1 MNLGIVTRIAGRAS
15 LVLTKHAPTILTA
28 AGTVGFIGTTVL
40 ASKAT
45 LKVEETVAEEAS
57 LLVKVHE
64 AHEEG
69 KLSDKDATH
78 DKVVLYTRML
88 TKLGKLYA
96 PALILGAA
104 SIASLATG
112 HGIMLKRNASLA
124 AAYAAVDQAFKTYK
138 KKVEA
143 KFGKEAVLEAVSAKA
158 QEELTGDSL
167 DIEAVSN
174 TPGGVSPY
182 GVVFGPDNVNWSAD
196 EDLAILHLKCQQQY
210 ANDIL
215 QTRGHIFLNEV
226 YKMLGFPHTPA
237 GAVTG
242 WVKGNGDDFIDF
254 NISDGIFEGEDE
266 HGRIV
271 TKWALDFNVDG
282 VMWDKI

>member
-1 MNLGIVTRIAGRAS
+1 MNLGIVTRLAGRAG
-15 LVLTKHAPTILTA
+15 LVLSKHAPTILTA
-28 AGTVGFIGTTVL
+28 AGTAGFIGTTIL

-45 LKVEETVAEEAS
+45 LKVEETVSEETA

-64 AHEEG
+64 AHEAG
-69 KLSDKDATH
+69 KLEDKDALH
-78 DKVVLYTRML
+78 DKVILYTRMT
-88 TKLGKLYA
+88 TKLAKLYA

-104 SIASLATG
+104 SIVSLATG

-138 KKVEA
+138 KKVES
-143 KFGKEAVLEAVSAKA
+143 KFGKDAVIDALVSTAEEDLTKN
-158 QEELTGDSL
+158 ELTM
-167 DIEAVSN
+167 EAIAAVDE
-174 TPGGVSPY
+174 VSPY
-182 GVVFGPDNVNWSAD
+182 GVIFDETNNNWSAD
-196 EDLAILHLKCQQQY
+196 EDLSMLHLKCQQQY

-242 WVKGNGDDFIDF
+242 WVKGNGDDFVDF
-254 NISDGIFEGEDE
+254 NIFEGTFEGEDE
-266 HGRIV
+266 KGRTV

-282 VMWDKI
+282 VMYDKI

>member
-1 MNLGIVTRIAGRAS
+1 MNLGIVTRLTGRAG
-15 LVLTKHAPTILTA
+15 LVLSKHAPTILTA
-28 AGTVGFIGTTVL
+28 AGTAGFIGTTIL

-45 LKVEETVAEEAS
+45 LKVEETVAEETA

-64 AHEEG
+64 AQEAG

-78 DKVVLYTRML
+78 DKVVLYSRMT
-88 TKLGKLYA
+88 TKLAKLYA
-96 PALILGAA
+96 PAIILGVA

-138 KKVEA
+138 KKVES
-143 KFGKEAVLEAVSAKA
+143 KFGKDAVLEALSSVAT
-158 QEELTGDSL
+158 EDLTKDEMTVESVA
-167 DIEAVSN
+167 AVN
-174 TPGGVSPY
+174 DVSPY
-182 GVVFGPDNVNWSAD
+182 GVIFDDTNVNWSAD
-196 EDLAILHLKCQQQY
+196 EDLAMLHLKCQQQY

-242 WVKGNGDDFIDF
+242 WVKGNGDDFVDF
-254 NISDGIFEGEDE
+254 NIFDGMFEGEDQN
-266 HGRIV
+266 GRTV

-282 VMWDKI
+282 VMYDKI

>member
-1 MNLGIVTRIAGRAS
+1 MNLGIVTRLAGRAG
-15 LVLTKHAPTILTA
+15 LVLSKHAPTILTA
-28 AGTVGFIGTTVL
+28 AGTAGFIGTTIL

-45 LKVEETVAEEAS
+45 LKVEETISEEAA

-64 AHEEG
+64 AHESG
-69 KLSDKDATH
+69 KLEDKDALH
-78 DKVVLYTRML
+78 DKVILYTRMT
-88 TKLGKLYA
+88 TKLAKLYA

-104 SIASLATG
+104 SIVSLATG

-138 KKVEA
+138 KKVES
-143 KFGKEAVLEAVSAKA
+143 KFGKDAVIDALVSTAEEDLTKN
-158 QEELTGDSL
+158 ELTM
-167 DIEAVSN
+167 EAIAAVD
-174 TPGGVSPY
+174 GVSPY
-182 GVVFGPDNVNWSAD
+182 GVIFDETNNNWSAD
-196 EDLAILHLKCQQQY
+196 EDLSMLHLKCQQQY

-242 WVKGNGDDFIDF
+242 WVKGNGDDFVDF
-254 NISDGIFEGEDE
+254 NIFEGTFEGEDE
-266 HGRIV
+266 KGRTV

-282 VMWDKI
+282 VMYDKI

>member
-1 MNLGIVTRIAGRAS
+1 MNLGIVTRLAGRAG
-15 LVLTKHAPTILTA
+15 LVLSKHAPTILTA
-28 AGTVGFIGTTVL
+28 AGTAGFIGTTIL

-45 LKVEETVAEEAS
+45 LKVEETVADETA

-64 AHEEG
+64 AHEAG
-69 KLSDKDATH
+69 KLEDKDALH
-78 DKVVLYTRML
+78 DKVILYTRMT
-88 TKLGKLYA
+88 TKLAKLYA

-104 SIASLATG
+104 SIVSLATG

-138 KKVEA
+138 KKVES
-143 KFGKEAVLEAVSAKA
+143 KFGKDAVIDALVSTAEEDLTKN
-158 QEELTGDSL
+158 ELTM
-167 DIEAVSN
+167 EAIAAVD
-174 TPGGVSPY
+174 GVSPY
-182 GVVFGPDNVNWSAD
+182 GVIFDETNNNWSAD
-196 EDLAILHLKCQQQY
+196 EDLSMLHLKCQQQY

-242 WVKGNGDDFIDF
+242 WVKGNGDDFVDF
-254 NISDGIFEGEDE
+254 NIFEGTFEGEDE
-266 HGRIV
+266 KGRTV

-282 VMWDKI
+282 VMYDKI

>member
-1 MNLGIVTRIAGRAS
+1 MNLGIVTRLAGRAG
-15 LVLTKHAPTILTA
+15 LVLSKHAPTILTA
-28 AGTVGFIGTTVL
+28 AGTAGFIGTTIL

-45 LKVEETVAEEAS
+45 LKVEETIAEEAA

-64 AHEEG
+64 AHDAG
-69 KLSDKDATH
+69 KLEDKDALH
-78 DKVVLYTRML
+78 DKAILYTRMT
-88 TKLGKLYA
+88 TKLAKLYA

-104 SIASLATG
+104 SIVSLATG

-138 KKVEA
+138 KKVES
-143 KFGKEAVLEAVSAKA
+143 KFGKEAVLDALVSTAEEDLTKNEPTLEAIA
-158 QEELTGDSL
+158 
-167 DIEAVSN
+167 AVDD
-174 TPGGVSPY
+174 VSPY
-182 GVVFGPDNVNWSAD
+182 GVIFDSSNHNWSAD
-196 EDLAILHLKCQQQY
+196 EDLSMLHLKCQQQY

-254 NISDGIFEGEDE
+254 NIYDGMFEGEDSN
-266 HGRIV
+266 GRTV

>member
-1 MNLGIVTRIAGRAS
+1 MNLGIVTRLVGRAG
-15 LVLTKHAPTILTA
+15 LVLSKHAPTILTA
-28 AGTVGFIGTTVL
+28 VGTAGFIGTTVL

-45 LKVEETVAEEAS
+45 LKVEETVAEETA

-64 AHEEG
+64 AQEAG

-78 DKVVLYTRML
+78 DKVVLYSRMT
-88 TKLGKLYA
+88 TKLAKLYA
-96 PALILGAA
+96 PAIILGAA

-124 AAYAAVDQAFKTYK
+124 AAYAAVDQAFKSYK
-138 KKVEA
+138 KKVES
-143 KFGKEAVLEAVSAKA
+143 KFGKDAVLEALSSVAA
-158 QEELTGDSL
+158 EDLTKDEMTVESVA
-167 DIEAVSN
+167 AVN
-174 TPGGVSPY
+174 DVSPY
-182 GVVFGPDNVNWSAD
+182 GVIFDDTNVNWSAD
-196 EDLAILHLKCQQQY
+196 EDLAMLHLKCQQQY

-242 WVKGNGDDFIDF
+242 WVKGNGDDFVDF
-254 NISDGIFEGEDE
+254 NIFDGMFEGEDQN
-266 HGRIV
+266 GRTV

-282 VMWDKI
+282 VMYDKI

>member
-1 MNLGIVTRIAGRAS
+1 MNLGIVTRLVGRAG
-15 LVLTKHAPTILTA
+15 LVLSKHAPTILTA
-28 AGTVGFIGTTVL
+28 AGTAGFIGTTVL

-45 LKVEETVAEEAS
+45 LKVEETVAEETA

-64 AHEEG
+64 AQEAG

-78 DKVVLYTRML
+78 DKVVLYSRMT
-88 TKLGKLYA
+88 TKLAKLYA
-96 PALILGAA
+96 PAIILGAA

-138 KKVEA
+138 KKVES
-143 KFGKEAVLEAVSAKA
+143 KFGKDAVLEALSSVAT
-158 QEELTGDSL
+158 EDLTKDEMTVESVA
-167 DIEAVSN
+167 AVN
-174 TPGGVSPY
+174 DVSPY
-182 GVVFGPDNVNWSAD
+182 GVIFDDTNVNWSAD
-196 EDLAILHLKCQQQY
+196 EDLAMLHLKCQQQY

-215 QTRGHIFLNEV
+215 NTRGHIFLNEV

-242 WVKGNGDDFIDF
+242 WVKGNGDDFVDF
-254 NISDGIFEGEDE
+254 NIFDGMFEGEDQN
-266 HGRIV
+266 GRTV

-282 VMWDKI
+282 VMYDKI

>member
-1 MNLGIVTRIAGRAS
+1 MNLGIVTRFAGRAG
-15 LVLTKHAPTILTA
+15 LVLSKHAPTILTA
-28 AGTVGFIGTTVL
+28 AGTVGFICTTVL

-45 LKVEETVAEEAS
+45 LKVEETLADEAA

-64 AHEEG
+64 AQEDG
-69 KLSDKDATH
+69 KLSDKDAMH
-78 DKVVLYTRML
+78 DKVVLYTRMT
-88 TKLGKLYA
+88 TKLAKLYA

-104 SIASLATG
+104 SIASLVTG
-112 HGIMLKRNASLA
+112 HSIMLKRNASLA
-124 AAYAAVDQAFKTYK
+124 AAYAAVDQAFKTYR

-143 KFGKEAVLEAVSAKA
+143 KFGKDAVLDALISTPAEDLTNDEMTLEAV
-158 QEELTGDSL
+158 T
-167 DIEAVSN
+167 AVD
-174 TPGGVSPY
+174 GVSPY
-182 GVVFGPDNVNWSAD
+182 GVIFDENNVHWSAD
-196 EDLAILHLKCQQQY
+196 EDLAMLHLKCQQQY

-215 QTRGHIFLNEV
+215 NTRGHIFLNEV

-242 WVKGNGDDFIDF
+242 WVKGNGDDFVDF
-254 NISDGIFEGEDE
+254 NIYDGIFEGENKN
-266 HGRIV
+266 GRTV

>member
-1 MNLGIVTRIAGRAS
+1 MNLGIVTRFVGRAG
-15 LVLTKHAPTILTA
+15 LVLSKHAPTILTA

-45 LKVEETVAEEAS
+45 LKVEETLAEEAA

-69 KLSDKDATH
+69 KLSDKDAMH
-78 DKVVLYTRML
+78 DKVILYTRMT
-88 TKLGKLYA
+88 TKLAKLYA
-96 PALILGAA
+96 PALILGSA
-104 SIASLATG
+104 SIASLVTG

-138 KKVEA
+138 KKVED
-143 KFGKEAVLEAVSAKA
+143 KFGKDAVIDALISTPAEDLTKDKMTLEAI
-158 QEELTGDSL
+158 T
-167 DIEAVSN
+167 AVDD
-174 TPGGVSPY
+174 VSPY
-182 GVVFGPDNVNWSAD
+182 GVIFDEDNVHWSAD
-196 EDLAILHLKCQQQY
+196 EDLAMLHLKCQEKY

-215 QTRGHIFLNEV
+215 QARGHIFLNEV

-254 NISDGIFEGEDE
+254 NIHDGIFEGEDKN
-266 HGRIV
+266 GRTV

-282 VMWDKI
+282 VMYDKI

>member
-1 MNLGIVTRIAGRAS
+1 MNLGIVTRLAGRAG
-15 LVLTKHAPTILTA
+15 LVLSKHAPTILTA
-28 AGTVGFIGTTVL
+28 AGTAGFIGTTIL

-45 LKVEETVAEEAS
+45 LKVEETIAEETA

-64 AHEEG
+64 AHDAG
-69 KLSDKDATH
+69 KLEDKDATH
-78 DKVVLYTRML
+78 DKVILYTRIT
-88 TKLGKLYA
+88 TKLAKLYA

-104 SIASLATG
+104 SIVSLATG

-138 KKVEA
+138 KKVES
-143 KFGKEAVLEAVSAKA
+143 KFGKDAVIDALVSTAEEDLTKN
-158 QEELTGDSL
+158 ELTM
-167 DIEAVSN
+167 EAIAAVD
-174 TPGGVSPY
+174 GVSPY
-182 GVVFGPDNVNWSAD
+182 GVIFDETNNNWSAD
-196 EDLAILHLKCQQQY
+196 EDLSMLHLKCQQQY

-242 WVKGNGDDFIDF
+242 WVKGNGDDFVDF
-254 NISDGIFEGEDE
+254 NIFEGTFEGEDE
-266 HGRIV
+266 KGRTV

-282 VMWDKI
+282 VMYDKI

>member
-1 MNLGIVTRIAGRAS
+1 MNLGVVTRLAGRAG
-15 LVLTKHAPTILTA
+15 LVLSKHAPTILTA
-28 AGTVGFIGTTVL
+28 AGTAGFIGTTIL

-45 LKVEETVAEEAS
+45 LKVEETIAEETA

-64 AHEEG
+64 AHEAG
-69 KLSDKDATH
+69 KLEDKDALH
-78 DKVVLYTRML
+78 DKVVLYTRMT
-88 TKLGKLYA
+88 TKLAKLYA

-104 SIASLATG
+104 SIVSLATG

-138 KKVEA
+138 KKVES
-143 KFGKEAVLEAVSAKA
+143 KFGKDAVIDALISTTEEDLTKD
-158 QEELTGDSL
+158 ELTM
-167 DIEAVSN
+167 EAIAAVD
-174 TPGGVSPY
+174 GVSPY
-182 GVVFGPDNVNWSAD
+182 GVIFDETNNNWSAD
-196 EDLAILHLKCQQQY
+196 EDLSMLHLKCQQQY

-242 WVKGNGDDFIDF
+242 WVKGNGDDFVDF
-254 NISDGIFEGEDE
+254 NIFDGTFEGEDE
-266 HGRIV
+266 KGRTV

-282 VMWDKI
+282 VMYDKI

>member
-1 MNLGIVTRIAGRAS
+1 MNLGIVTRFVGRAG
-15 LVLTKHAPTILTA
+15 LVLSKHAPTILTA
-28 AGTVGFIGTTVL
+28 AGTAGFIGTTVL

-45 LKVEETVAEEAS
+45 LKVEETVAEEAA

-64 AHEEG
+64 AHEAG

-78 DKVVLYTRML
+78 DKIVLYSRMT
-88 TKLGKLYA
+88 TKLAKLYA

-104 SIASLATG
+104 SIVSLATG

-138 KKVEA
+138 KKVES
-143 KFGKEAVLEAVSAKA
+143 KFGKEAVLDALVSTAEEDLTKNEPTLEAIA
-158 QEELTGDSL
+158 
-167 DIEAVSN
+167 AVDD
-174 TPGGVSPY
+174 VSPY
-182 GVVFGPDNVNWSAD
+182 GVIFDSSNHNWSAD
-196 EDLAILHLKCQQQY
+196 EDLAMLHLKCQQQY

-242 WVKGNGDDFIDF
+242 WVKGQGDDFVDF
-254 NISDGIFEGEDE
+254 NIFDGMFEGEDE
-266 HGRIV
+266 NGRTV

>member
-1 MNLGIVTRIAGRAS
+1 MNLGIVTRLVGRAG
-15 LVLTKHAPTILTA
+15 LVLSKHAPTILTA
-28 AGTVGFIGTTVL
+28 AGTAGFIGTTVL

-45 LKVEETVAEEAS
+45 LKVEETVSEEAA

-64 AHEEG
+64 AQEAG

-78 DKVVLYTRML
+78 DKVVLYSRMT
-88 TKLGKLYA
+88 TKLAKLYA
-96 PALILGAA
+96 PAIILGAA
-104 SIASLATG
+104 SIASLVTG

-138 KKVEA
+138 KKVES
-143 KFGKEAVLEAVSAKA
+143 KFGKDAVLEALSSVAT
-158 QEELTGDSL
+158 EDLTKDEMTVESVA
-167 DIEAVSN
+167 AVN
-174 TPGGVSPY
+174 DVSPY
-182 GVVFGPDNVNWSAD
+182 GVIFDDTNVNWSAD
-196 EDLAILHLKCQQQY
+196 EDLAMLHLKCQQQY

-254 NISDGIFEGEDE
+254 NIFDGMFEGEDQN
-266 HGRIV
+266 GRTV

-282 VMWDKI
+282 VMYDKI

>member
-1 MNLGIVTRIAGRAS
+1 MNLGIVTRLAGRAG
-15 LVLTKHAPTILTA
+15 LVLSKHAPTILTA
-28 AGTVGFIGTTVL
+28 AGTAGFIGTTIL

-45 LKVEETVAEEAS
+45 LKVEETVAEETA

-64 AHEEG
+64 AHEAG
-69 KLSDKDATH
+69 KLEDKDALH
-78 DKVVLYTRML
+78 DKVVLYTRMT
-88 TKLGKLYA
+88 TKLAKLYA

-104 SIASLATG
+104 SIISLATG

-138 KKVEA
+138 KKVES
-143 KFGKEAVLEAVSAKA
+143 KFGKDAVIDALVSTAEEDLTKN
-158 QEELTGDSL
+158 ELTM
-167 DIEAVSN
+167 EAIAAVD
-174 TPGGVSPY
+174 GVSPY
-182 GVVFGPDNVNWSAD
+182 GVIFDETNNNWSAD
-196 EDLAILHLKCQQQY
+196 EDLSMLHLKCQQQY

-242 WVKGNGDDFIDF
+242 WVKGNGDDFVDF
-254 NISDGIFEGEDE
+254 NIFEGTFEGEDNK
-266 HGRIV
+266 GRTV

-282 VMWDKI
+282 VMYDKI

>member
-1 MNLGIVTRIAGRAS
+1 MNLGVVTRLAGRAG
-15 LVLTKHAPTILTA
+15 LVLSKHAPTILTA
-28 AGTVGFIGTTVL
+28 AGTAGFIGTTIL

-45 LKVEETVAEEAS
+45 LKVEETVAEETA

-64 AHEEG
+64 AHEAG
-69 KLSDKDATH
+69 KLEDKDALH
-78 DKVVLYTRML
+78 DKVILYTRMT
-88 TKLGKLYA
+88 TKLAKLYA

-104 SIASLATG
+104 SIVSLATG

-138 KKVEA
+138 KKVES
-143 KFGKEAVLEAVSAKA
+143 KFGKEAVLDALVSTAEEDLTKDEMTLEAI
-158 QEELTGDSL
+158 T
-167 DIEAVSN
+167 AVD
-174 TPGGVSPY
+174 GVSPY
-182 GVVFGPDNVNWSAD
+182 GVIFDSSNNNWSAD
-196 EDLAILHLKCQQQY
+196 EDLSMLHLKCQQQY

-242 WVKGNGDDFIDF
+242 WVKGHGDDFIDF
-254 NISDGIFEGEDE
+254 NIFDGMFEGEDE
-266 HGRIV
+266 NGRTV

>member
-1 MNLGIVTRIAGRAS
+1 MNLGIVTRLAGRAG
-15 LVLTKHAPTILTA
+15 LVLSKHAPTILTA
-28 AGTVGFIGTTVL
+28 AGTAGFIGTTIL

-45 LKVEETVAEEAS
+45 LKVEETVAEETA

-64 AHEEG
+64 AHEAG
-69 KLSDKDATH
+69 KLEDKDALH
-78 DKVVLYTRML
+78 DKVILYTRMT
-88 TKLGKLYA
+88 TKLAKLYA

-104 SIASLATG
+104 SIVSLATG

-138 KKVEA
+138 KKVES
-143 KFGKEAVLEAVSAKA
+143 KFGKDAVIDALVSTAEEDLTKN
-158 QEELTGDSL
+158 ELTM
-167 DIEAVSN
+167 EAIAAVD
-174 TPGGVSPY
+174 GVSPY
-182 GVVFGPDNVNWSAD
+182 GVIFDETNNNWSAD
-196 EDLAILHLKCQQQY
+196 EDLSMLHLKCQQQY

-242 WVKGNGDDFIDF
+242 WVKGNGDDFVDF
-254 NISDGIFEGEDE
+254 NIFEGTFEGEDE
-266 HGRIV
+266 KGRTV

-282 VMWDKI
+282 VMYDKI

>member
-1 MNLGIVTRIAGRAS
+1 MNLSFATRIVGRTS
-15 LVLTKHAPTILTA
+15 LVISKHAPTILTV
-28 AGTVGFIGTTVL
+28 AGTAGFIGTTVL

-45 LKVEETVAEEAS
+45 LKLEETVAEEAS

-64 AHEEG
+64 AQEEG

-78 DKVVLYTRML
+78 DKVVLYTRMA

-96 PALILGAA
+96 PALVLGAA
-104 SIASLATG
+104 SIAALATG

-124 AAYAAVDQAFKTYK
+124 AAYAAVDQAFKSYK

-143 KFGKEAVLEAVSAKA
+143 KFGKDAVLEAISVPT
-158 QEELTGDSL
+158 EELVVDGETTESVLKYGD
-167 DIEAVSN
+167 
-174 TPGGVSPY
+174 TSPY
-182 GVVFGPDNVNWSAD
+182 GVIFDETNHNWSAD
-196 EDLAILHLKCQQQY
+196 EDLSALHLKCQQQY

-237 GAVTG
+237 GAITG
-242 WVKGNGDDFIDF
+242 WVKGNGDNFVDF
-254 NISDGIFEGEDE
+254 NIHDGLFEGEDAN
-266 HGRIV
+266 GRLV

-282 VMWDKI
+282 VMYDKI

>member
-1 MNLGIVTRIAGRAS
+1 MNLGIVTRLAGRAG
-15 LVLTKHAPTILTA
+15 LVLSKHAPTILTA

-45 LKVEETVAEEAS
+45 LKVEETLAEETA

-64 AHEEG
+64 AHEDG
-69 KLSDKDATH
+69 KLTDKDATR
-78 DKVVLYTRML
+78 DKVILYTRMT
-88 TKLGKLYA
+88 TKLAKLYA

-104 SIASLATG
+104 SIASLVTG

-138 KKVEA
+138 KKVES
-143 KFGKEAVLEAVSAKA
+143 KFGKDAVLDAIVSVADEDLTKDEMTLEAISAV
-158 QEELTGDSL
+158 DS
-167 DIEAVSN
+167 
-174 TPGGVSPY
+174 VSPY
-182 GVVFGPDNVNWSAD
+182 GVIFDDENVNWSAD
-196 EDLAILHLKCQQQY
+196 EDLSMLHLKCQQQY

-242 WVKGNGDDFIDF
+242 WVKGNGDDFVDF
-254 NISDGIFEGEDE
+254 NIFEGTFEGEDKN
-266 HGRIV
+266 GRTV

-282 VMWDKI
+282 VMYDKI

>member
-1 MNLGIVTRIAGRAS
+1 MNLGIVTRLAGRAG
-15 LVLTKHAPTILTA
+15 LVLSKHAPTILTA
-28 AGTVGFIGTTVL
+28 AGTAGFIGTTIL

-45 LKVEETVAEEAS
+45 LKVEETIAEETA

-64 AHEEG
+64 AHDAG
-69 KLSDKDATH
+69 KLEDKDAMH
-78 DKVVLYTRML
+78 DKVVLYTRMT
-88 TKLGKLYA
+88 TKLAKLYT

-104 SIASLATG
+104 SIVSLATG

-138 KKVEA
+138 KKVES
-143 KFGKEAVLEAVSAKA
+143 KFGKDAVIDALVSTADEDLTKN
-158 QEELTGDSL
+158 ELTM
-167 DIEAVSN
+167 EAIAAVD
-174 TPGGVSPY
+174 GVSPY
-182 GVVFGPDNVNWSAD
+182 GVIFDETNNNWSAD
-196 EDLAILHLKCQQQY
+196 EDLSMLHLKCQQQY

-242 WVKGNGDDFIDF
+242 WVKGNGDDFVDF
-254 NISDGIFEGEDE
+254 NIFEGTFEGEDE
-266 HGRIV
+266 KGRTV

-282 VMWDKI
+282 VMYDKI

>member
-1 MNLGIVTRIAGRAS
+1 MNLGIVTRLVGRAG
-15 LVLTKHAPTILTA
+15 LVLSKHAPTILTA
-28 AGTVGFIGTTVL
+28 AGTAGFIGTTVL

-45 LKVEETVAEEAS
+45 LKVEETVAEETA

-64 AHEEG
+64 AQEAG
-69 KLSDKDATH
+69 KLSDNDATH
-78 DKVVLYTRML
+78 DKVVLYSRMT
-88 TKLGKLYA
+88 TKLLKLYA
-96 PALILGAA
+96 PAIILGAA

-138 KKVEA
+138 KKVES
-143 KFGKEAVLEAVSAKA
+143 KFGKDAVLEALSSVAT
-158 QEELTGDSL
+158 EDLTKDEMTVESVA
-167 DIEAVSN
+167 AVN
-174 TPGGVSPY
+174 DVSPY
-182 GVVFGPDNVNWSAD
+182 GVIFDDTNVNWSAD
-196 EDLAILHLKCQQQY
+196 EDLAMLHLKCQQQY

-242 WVKGNGDDFIDF
+242 WVKGNGDDFVDF
-254 NISDGIFEGEDE
+254 NIFDGMFEGEDQN
-266 HGRIV
+266 GRTV

-282 VMWDKI
+282 VMYDKI

>member
-1 MNLGIVTRIAGRAS
+1 MNLGIVTRLAGRAG
-15 LVLTKHAPTILTA
+15 LVLSKHAPTILTA

-45 LKVEETVAEEAS
+45 LKVEETLAEEAA

-64 AHEEG
+64 AHEDG
-69 KLSDKDATH
+69 KLTDKDATR
-78 DKVVLYTRML
+78 DKVILYTRMT
-88 TKLGKLYA
+88 TKLAKLYA
-96 PALILGAA
+96 PTLILGAA
-104 SIASLATG
+104 SIASLVTG

-138 KKVEA
+138 KKVES
-143 KFGKEAVLEAVSAKA
+143 KFGKDAVLDALISNTED
-158 QEELTGDSL
+158 ELTRNEPTLEAIAAVDS
-167 DIEAVSN
+167 
-174 TPGGVSPY
+174 VSPY
-182 GVVFGPDNVNWSAD
+182 GVIFDEDNHNWSAD
-196 EDLAILHLKCQQQY
+196 EDLSMLHLRCQEQY

-242 WVKGNGDDFIDF
+242 WVKGNGDDFVSF
-254 NISDGIFEGEDE
+254 NIHDGIFEGEDKN
-266 HGRIV
+266 GRTV

-282 VMWDKI
+282 VMYDKI

>member
-1 MNLGIVTRIAGRAS
+1 MNLGVVTRLAGRAG
-15 LVLTKHAPTILTA
+15 LVLSKHAPTILTA
-28 AGTVGFIGTTVL
+28 AGTAGFIGTTIL

-45 LKVEETVAEEAS
+45 LKVEETISEETA

-64 AHEEG
+64 AHEAG
-69 KLSDKDATH
+69 KLEDKDALH
-78 DKVVLYTRML
+78 DKVILYTRMT
-88 TKLGKLYA
+88 TKLAKLYA

-104 SIASLATG
+104 SIVSLATG

-138 KKVEA
+138 KKVES
-143 KFGKEAVLEAVSAKA
+143 KFGKDAVIDALVSTAEEDLTKN
-158 QEELTGDSL
+158 ELTM
-167 DIEAVSN
+167 EAIAAVD
-174 TPGGVSPY
+174 GVSPY
-182 GVVFGPDNVNWSAD
+182 GVIFDEDNVNWSAD
-196 EDLAILHLKCQQQY
+196 EDLAKLHLDCQQQY

-242 WVKGNGDDFIDF
+242 WVKGQGDDFVDF
-254 NISDGIFEGEDE
+254 NIFDGMFEGEDKN
-266 HGRIV
+266 GRTV

-282 VMWDKI
+282 VMYDKI

>member
-1 MNLGIVTRIAGRAS
+1 MNLSFATRIIGRTS
-15 LVLTKHAPTILTA
+15 LVLSKHAPTILTV
-28 AGTVGFIGTTVL
+28 AGTAGFIGTTVL

-45 LKVEETVAEEAS
+45 LKLEETVAEEAS

-64 AHEEG
+64 AQEEG
-69 KLSDKDATH
+69 KLTDKDATH
-78 DKVVLYTRML
+78 DKVVLYTRMV

-104 SIASLATG
+104 SIAALATG

-124 AAYAAVDQAFKTYK
+124 AAYAAVDQAFKSYK

-143 KFGKEAVLEAVSAKA
+143 KFGKDAVLEAISVPT
-158 QEELTGDSL
+158 EELVVDGETTESVLKYGD
-167 DIEAVSN
+167 
-174 TPGGVSPY
+174 TSPY
-182 GVVFGPDNVNWSAD
+182 GVIFDETNHNWSAD
-196 EDLAILHLKCQQQY
+196 EDLSALHLKCQQQY

-237 GAVTG
+237 GAITG
-242 WVKGNGDDFIDF
+242 WVKGNGDNFVDF
-254 NISDGIFEGEDE
+254 NIHDGLFEGEDAN
-266 HGRIV
+266 GRLV

-282 VMWDKI
+282 IMYDKI

>member
-1 MNLGIVTRIAGRAS
+1 MNLGIVTRLAGRAG
-15 LVLTKHAPTILTA
+15 LVLSKHAPTILTA
-28 AGTVGFIGTTVL
+28 AGTAGFIGTTIL

-45 LKVEETVAEEAS
+45 LKVEETISEEAA

-64 AHEEG
+64 AHEDG
-69 KLSDKDATH
+69 KLEDKDALH
-78 DKVVLYTRML
+78 DKVILYTRMT
-88 TKLGKLYA
+88 TKLAKLYA

-104 SIASLATG
+104 SIVSLATG

-138 KKVEA
+138 KKVES
-143 KFGKEAVLEAVSAKA
+143 KFGKEAVLDALVSTPQEDLTKDEMTLEAV
-158 QEELTGDSL
+158 T
-167 DIEAVSN
+167 AVD
-174 TPGGVSPY
+174 GVSPY
-182 GVVFGPDNVNWSAD
+182 GVIFDEDNVNWSAD
-196 EDLAILHLKCQQQY
+196 EDLAKLHLDCQQQY

-242 WVKGNGDDFIDF
+242 WVKGQGDDFVDF
-254 NISDGIFEGEDE
+254 NIFDGMFEGEDKN
-266 HGRIV
+266 GRTV

>member
-1 MNLGIVTRIAGRAS
+1 MNLGIVTRLAGRAG
-15 LVLTKHAPTILTA
+15 LVLSKHAPTILTA
-28 AGTVGFIGTTVL
+28 AGTAGFIGTTIL

-45 LKVEETVAEEAS
+45 LKVEETVAEETA

-64 AHEEG
+64 AHEAG
-69 KLSDKDATH
+69 KLEDKDALH
-78 DKVVLYTRML
+78 DKVILYTRMT
-88 TKLGKLYA
+88 TKLAKLYA

-104 SIASLATG
+104 SIVSLATG

-138 KKVEA
+138 KKVES
-143 KFGKEAVLEAVSAKA
+143 KFGKDAVIDALVSTAEEDLTKN
-158 QEELTGDSL
+158 ELTM
-167 DIEAVSN
+167 EAIAAVD
-174 TPGGVSPY
+174 GVSPY
-182 GVVFGPDNVNWSAD
+182 GVIFDETNNNWSAD
-196 EDLAILHLKCQQQY
+196 EDLSMLHLKCQQQY

-242 WVKGNGDDFIDF
+242 WVKGNGDDFVDF
-254 NISDGIFEGEDE
+254 NIFEGTFEGEDDK
-266 HGRIV
+266 GRTV

-282 VMWDKI
+282 VMYDKI

>member
-1 MNLGIVTRIAGRAS
+1 MNLGIVTRLAGRAG
-15 LVLTKHAPTILTA
+15 LVLSKHAPTILTA
-28 AGTVGFIGTTVL
+28 AGTAGFIGTTIL

-45 LKVEETVAEEAS
+45 LKVEETVAEETA

-64 AHEEG
+64 AHDAG
-69 KLSDKDATH
+69 KLEDKDALR
-78 DKVVLYTRML
+78 DKVILYTRMT
-88 TKLGKLYA
+88 TKLAKLYA

-104 SIASLATG
+104 SIVSLATG

-138 KKVEA
+138 KKIES
-143 KFGKEAVLEAVSAKA
+143 KFGKEAVLDALVSTPQEDLTKDEMTLEAV
-158 QEELTGDSL
+158 TVVD
-167 DIEAVSN
+167 
-174 TPGGVSPY
+174 GVSPY
-182 GVVFGPDNVNWSAD
+182 GVIFDEDNVNWSAD
-196 EDLAILHLKCQQQY
+196 EDLAKLHLDCQQQY

-242 WVKGNGDDFIDF
+242 WVKGQGDDFVDF
-254 NISDGIFEGEDE
+254 NIFDGMFEGEDKN
-266 HGRIV
+266 GRTV

-282 VMWDKI
+282 VMYDKI

>member
-1 MNLGIVTRIAGRAS
+1 MNLGIVTRLAGRAG
-15 LVLTKHAPTILTA
+15 LVLSKHAPTILTA
-28 AGTVGFIGTTVL
+28 TGTAGFIGTTIL

-45 LKVEETVAEEAS
+45 LKVEETIAEETA

-64 AHEEG
+64 AHDAG
-69 KLSDKDATH
+69 KLEDKDALH
-78 DKVVLYTRML
+78 DKVILYTRMT
-88 TKLGKLYA
+88 TKLAKLYA

-104 SIASLATG
+104 SIVSLATG

-138 KKVEA
+138 KKVES
-143 KFGKEAVLEAVSAKA
+143 KFGKDAVIDALISTTEEDLTKN
-158 QEELTGDSL
+158 ELTM
-167 DIEAVSN
+167 EAIAAVD
-174 TPGGVSPY
+174 GVSPY
-182 GVVFGPDNVNWSAD
+182 GVIFDETNNNWSAD
-196 EDLAILHLKCQQQY
+196 EDLSMLHLKCQQQY

-242 WVKGNGDDFIDF
+242 WVKGNGDDFVDF
-254 NISDGIFEGEDE
+254 NIFEGTFEGEDE
-266 HGRIV
+266 KGRTV

-282 VMWDKI
+282 VMYDKI

>member
-1 MNLGIVTRIAGRAS
+1 MNLGIVTRIAGRAG
-15 LVLTKHAPTILTA
+15 LVLSKHAPTILTA
-28 AGTVGFIGTTVL
+28 AGTAGFIGTTIL

-45 LKVEETVAEEAS
+45 LKVEETVSEEAA

-64 AHEEG
+64 AHDAG
-69 KLSDKDATH
+69 KLEDKDALH
-78 DKVVLYTRML
+78 DKVILYTRMT
-88 TKLGKLYA
+88 TKLAKLYA

-104 SIASLATG
+104 SIVSLATG

-138 KKVEA
+138 KKVES
-143 KFGKEAVLEAVSAKA
+143 KFGKDAVIDALVSTAEEDLTKN
-158 QEELTGDSL
+158 ELTM
-167 DIEAVSN
+167 EAIAAVD
-174 TPGGVSPY
+174 GVSPY
-182 GVVFGPDNVNWSAD
+182 GVIFDETNNNWSAD
-196 EDLAILHLKCQQQY
+196 EDLSMLHLKCQQQY

-242 WVKGNGDDFIDF
+242 WVKGNGDDFVDF
-254 NISDGIFEGEDE
+254 NIFEGTFEGEDE
-266 HGRIV
+266 KGRTV

-282 VMWDKI
+282 VMYDKI

>member
-1 MNLGIVTRIAGRAS
+1 MNLGIVTRLAGRAG
-15 LVLTKHAPTILTA
+15 LVLSKHAPTILTA
-28 AGTVGFIGTTVL
+28 AGTAGFIGTTIL

-45 LKVEETVAEEAS
+45 LKVEETISEEAA

-64 AHEEG
+64 AHEAG
-69 KLSDKDATH
+69 KLEDKDALH
-78 DKVVLYTRML
+78 DKVILYTRMT
-88 TKLGKLYA
+88 TKLAKLYA

-104 SIASLATG
+104 SIVSLATG

-138 KKVEA
+138 KKIES
-143 KFGKEAVLEAVSAKA
+143 KFGKEAVLDAIVSTPQEDLTKDEMTLEAV
-158 QEELTGDSL
+158 T
-167 DIEAVSN
+167 AVD
-174 TPGGVSPY
+174 GVSPY
-182 GVVFGPDNVNWSAD
+182 GVIFDEDNINWSAD
-196 EDLAILHLKCQQQY
+196 EDLAKLHLDCQQQY

-242 WVKGNGDDFIDF
+242 WVKGNGDDFVDF
-254 NISDGIFEGEDE
+254 NIFDGMFEGEDKN
-266 HGRIV
+266 GRTV

-282 VMWDKI
+282 VMYDKI

>member
-1 MNLGIVTRIAGRAS
+1 MNLGVVTRLAGRAG
-15 LVLTKHAPTILTA
+15 LVLSKHAPTILTA
-28 AGTVGFIGTTVL
+28 AGTAGFIGTTIL

-45 LKVEETVAEEAS
+45 LKVEETVAEETA

-64 AHEEG
+64 AHEAG
-69 KLSDKDATH
+69 KLDDKDALH
-78 DKVVLYTRML
+78 DKVILYTRMT
-88 TKLGKLYA
+88 TKLAKLYA

-104 SIASLATG
+104 SIVSLATG

-138 KKVEA
+138 KKIES
-143 KFGKEAVLEAVSAKA
+143 KFGKEAVLDALVSTPQEDLTKDEMTLEAV
-158 QEELTGDSL
+158 T
-167 DIEAVSN
+167 AVD
-174 TPGGVSPY
+174 GVSPY
-182 GVVFGPDNVNWSAD
+182 GVIFDEDNVNWSAD
-196 EDLAILHLKCQQQY
+196 EDLAKLHLDCQQQY

-242 WVKGNGDDFIDF
+242 WVKGQGDDFVDF
-254 NISDGIFEGEDE
+254 NIFDGMFEGEDKN
-266 HGRIV
+266 GRTV

-282 VMWDKI
+282 VMYDKI

>member
-1 MNLGIVTRIAGRAS
+1 MNLGIVTFLAGRAG
-15 LVLTKHAPTILTA
+15 LVLSKHAPTILTA
-28 AGTVGFIGTTVL
+28 AGTAGFIGTTIL

-45 LKVEETVAEEAS
+45 LKVEETVAEETA

-64 AHEEG
+64 AQEAG

-78 DKVVLYTRML
+78 DKVVLYSRMT
-88 TKLGKLYA
+88 TKLAKLYA
-96 PALILGAA
+96 PAIVLGVA

-138 KKVEA
+138 KKVES
-143 KFGKEAVLEAVSAKA
+143 KFGKDAVLEALSSVAT
-158 QEELTGDSL
+158 EDLTKDEMTVESVA
-167 DIEAVSN
+167 AVN
-174 TPGGVSPY
+174 DVSPY
-182 GVVFGPDNVNWSAD
+182 GVIFDDTNVNWSAD
-196 EDLAILHLKCQQQY
+196 EDLAMLHLKCQQQY

-242 WVKGNGDDFIDF
+242 WVKGNGDDFVDF
-254 NISDGIFEGEDE
+254 NIFDGMFEGEDQN
-266 HGRIV
+266 GRTV

-282 VMWDKI
+282 VMYDKI

>member
-1 MNLGIVTRIAGRAS
+1 MNLGIVTRLAGRAG
-15 LVLTKHAPTILTA
+15 LVLSKHAPTILTA

-45 LKVEETVAEEAS
+45 LKVEETLAEETA

-64 AHEEG
+64 AHEDG
-69 KLSDKDATH
+69 KLTDKDATR
-78 DKVVLYTRML
+78 DKAILYTRMT
-88 TKLGKLYA
+88 TKLAKLYA

-104 SIASLATG
+104 SIASLVTG

-138 KKVEA
+138 KKVES
-143 KFGKEAVLEAVSAKA
+143 KFGKDAVIDALIANTEDEIADNELTLEAIA
-158 QEELTGDSL
+158 
-167 DIEAVSN
+167 AVDK
-174 TPGGVSPY
+174 VSPY
-182 GVVFGPDNVNWSAD
+182 GVIFDDENINWSAD
-196 EDLAILHLKCQQQY
+196 EDLAMLHLKCQQQY

-242 WVKGNGDDFIDF
+242 WVKGNGDDFVDF
-254 NISDGIFEGEDE
+254 NTFEGIFEGEDKN
-266 HGRIV
+266 GRTV

-282 VMWDKI
+282 VMYDKI

>member
-1 MNLGIVTRIAGRAS
+1 MNLSFATNIIGRTS
-15 LVLTKHAPTILTA
+15 LVLSKHAPTILTV
-28 AGTVGFIGTTVL
+28 AGTAGFIGTTVL

-45 LKVEETVAEEAS
+45 LKLEETVAEETS

-64 AHEEG
+64 AQEEG
-69 KLSDKDATH
+69 KLTDKDATH
-78 DKVVLYTRML
+78 DKVVLYTRMV

-104 SIASLATG
+104 SIAALATG

-124 AAYAAVDQAFKTYK
+124 AAYAAVDQAFKSYK

-143 KFGKEAVLEAVSAKA
+143 KFGKDAVLEAISVPT
-158 QEELTGDSL
+158 EELVVDGETTESVLKYGD
-167 DIEAVSN
+167 
-174 TPGGVSPY
+174 TSPY
-182 GVVFGPDNVNWSAD
+182 GVIFDETNHNWSAD
-196 EDLAILHLKCQQQY
+196 EDLSALHLKCQQQY

-237 GAVTG
+237 GAITG
-242 WVKGNGDDFIDF
+242 WVKGNGDNFVDF
-254 NISDGIFEGEDE
+254 NIHDGLFEGEDAN
-266 HGRIV
+266 GRLV

-282 VMWDKI
+282 VMYDKI

>member
-1 MNLGIVTRIAGRAS
+1 MNLGIVTRLVGRAG
-15 LVLTKHAPTILTA
+15 LVLSKHAPTILTA
-28 AGTVGFIGTTVL
+28 AGTAGFIGTTVL

-45 LKVEETVAEEAS
+45 LKVEETVAEETA

-64 AHEEG
+64 AQEAG

-78 DKVVLYTRML
+78 DKVVLYSRMT
-88 TKLGKLYA
+88 TKLAKLYA
-96 PALILGAA
+96 PAIILGAA

-138 KKVEA
+138 KKVES
-143 KFGKEAVLEAVSAKA
+143 KFGKDAVLEALSSVATEDLTKDEMTVESAVA
-158 QEELTGDSL
+158 VN
-167 DIEAVSN
+167 DI
-174 TPGGVSPY
+174 SPY
-182 GVVFGPDNVNWSAD
+182 GVIFDDTNVNWSAD
-196 EDLAILHLKCQQQY
+196 EDLAMLHLKCQQQY

-242 WVKGNGDDFIDF
+242 WVKGNGDDFVDF
-254 NISDGIFEGEDE
+254 NIFDGMFEGEDQN
-266 HGRIV
+266 GRTV

-282 VMWDKI
+282 VMYDKI

>member
-1 MNLGIVTRIAGRAS
+1 MNFGVVTRLAGRAG
-15 LVLTKHAPTILTA
+15 LVLSKHAPTILTA
-28 AGTVGFIGTTVL
+28 AGTAGFIGTTIL

-45 LKVEETVAEEAS
+45 LKVEETVAEEAA

-64 AHEEG
+64 AHEAG
-69 KLSDKDATH
+69 KLEDKDALH
-78 DKVVLYTRML
+78 DKVVLYTRMT
-88 TKLGKLYA
+88 TKLAKLYA

-104 SIASLATG
+104 SIVSLATG

-138 KKVEA
+138 KKVES
-143 KFGKEAVLEAVSAKA
+143 KFGKDAVIDALISTAEEDLTKN
-158 QEELTGDSL
+158 ELTM
-167 DIEAVSN
+167 EAIAAVD
-174 TPGGVSPY
+174 GVSPY
-182 GVVFGPDNVNWSAD
+182 GVIFDETNNNWSAD
-196 EDLAILHLKCQQQY
+196 EDLSMLHLKCQQQY

-242 WVKGNGDDFIDF
+242 WVKGNGDDFVDF
-254 NISDGIFEGEDE
+254 NIFEGTFEGEDE
-266 HGRIV
+266 KGRTV

-282 VMWDKI
+282 VMYDKI

>member
-1 MNLGIVTRIAGRAS
+1 MNLGIVTRFVGRAG
-15 LVLTKHAPTILTA
+15 LVLSKHAPTILTA
-28 AGTVGFIGTTVL
+28 AGTAGFIGTTVL

-45 LKVEETVAEEAS
+45 LKVEETISEEAA

-64 AHEEG
+64 AHEAG
-69 KLSDKDATH
+69 KLTDKDATH
-78 DKVVLYTRML
+78 DKVVLYSRMT
-88 TKLGKLYA
+88 TKLVKLYA

-104 SIASLATG
+104 SIVSLATG

-138 KKVEA
+138 KKVES
-143 KFGKEAVLEAVSAKA
+143 KFGKDAVIDALVSTAEEDLTKN
-158 QEELTGDSL
+158 ELTM
-167 DIEAVSN
+167 EAIAAVD
-174 TPGGVSPY
+174 GVSPY
-182 GVVFGPDNVNWSAD
+182 GVIFDETNNNWSAD
-196 EDLAILHLKCQQQY
+196 EDLSMLHLKCQQQY

-242 WVKGNGDDFIDF
+242 WVKGNGDDFVDF
-254 NISDGIFEGEDE
+254 NIFEGTFEGEDE
-266 HGRIV
+266 KGRTV

-282 VMWDKI
+282 VMYDKI

>member
-1 MNLGIVTRIAGRAS
+1 MNLGIVTRLAGRAG
-15 LVLTKHAPTILTA
+15 LVLSKHAPTILTA
-28 AGTVGFIGTTVL
+28 AGTAGFIGTTIL

-45 LKVEETVAEEAS
+45 LNVEETVAEETA

-64 AHEEG
+64 AHEGG
-69 KLSDKDATH
+69 KLEDKDALH
-78 DKVVLYTRML
+78 DKVILYTRMT
-88 TKLGKLYA
+88 TKLAKLYA

-104 SIASLATG
+104 SIVSLATG

-138 KKVEA
+138 KKVES
-143 KFGKEAVLEAVSAKA
+143 KFGKDAVIDALVSTAEADLTKN
-158 QEELTGDSL
+158 ELTM
-167 DIEAVSN
+167 EAIAAVD
-174 TPGGVSPY
+174 GVSPY
-182 GVVFGPDNVNWSAD
+182 GVIFDETNNNWSAD
-196 EDLAILHLKCQQQY
+196 EDLSMLHLKCQQQY

-242 WVKGNGDDFIDF
+242 WVKGNGDDFVDF
-254 NISDGIFEGEDE
+254 NIFEGTFEGEDE
-266 HGRIV
+266 KGRTV

-282 VMWDKI
+282 VMYDKI

>member
-1 MNLGIVTRIAGRAS
+1 MNLSFATRIIGRTS
-15 LVLTKHAPTILTA
+15 LVISKHAPTILTV
-28 AGTVGFIGTTVL
+28 AGTAGFIGTTVL

-45 LKVEETVAEEAS
+45 LKLEETVAEEAS

-64 AHEEG
+64 AQKEG
-69 KLSDKDATH
+69 KLSDKDAAH
-78 DKVVLYTRML
+78 DNVVLYTRMA

-104 SIASLATG
+104 SIAALATG

-124 AAYAAVDQAFKTYK
+124 AAYAAVDQAFKSYK

-143 KFGKEAVLEAVSAKA
+143 KFGKDAVLEAISVPT
-158 QEELTGDSL
+158 EELVVDGETTESVLKYGD
-167 DIEAVSN
+167 
-174 TPGGVSPY
+174 TSPY
-182 GVVFGPDNVNWSAD
+182 GVIFDETNHNWSAD
-196 EDLAILHLKCQQQY
+196 EDLSALHLKCQQQY

-237 GAVTG
+237 GAITG
-242 WVKGNGDDFIDF
+242 WVKGNGDNFVDF
-254 NISDGIFEGEDE
+254 NIHDGLFEGEDAN
-266 HGRIV
+266 GRLV

-282 VMWDKI
+282 VMYDKI

>member
-1 MNLGIVTRIAGRAS
+1 MNLGVVTRLVGRAG
-15 LVLTKHAPTILTA
+15 LVLSKHAPTILTA
-28 AGTVGFIGTTVL
+28 AGTAGFIGTTVL

-45 LKVEETVAEEAS
+45 LKVEETISEEAA

-64 AHEEG
+64 AHEAG

-78 DKVVLYTRML
+78 DKVVLYSRMT
-88 TKLGKLYA
+88 TKLAKLYA

-104 SIASLATG
+104 SIVSLATG

-138 KKVEA
+138 KKIES
-143 KFGKEAVLEAVSAKA
+143 KFGKEAVLDALVSTPQEDLTKDEMTLEAV
-158 QEELTGDSL
+158 T
-167 DIEAVSN
+167 AVD
-174 TPGGVSPY
+174 GVSPY
-182 GVVFGPDNVNWSAD
+182 GVIFDEDNVNWSAD
-196 EDLAILHLKCQQQY
+196 EDLAKLHLDCQQQY

-242 WVKGNGDDFIDF
+242 WVKGQGDDFVDF
-254 NISDGIFEGEDE
+254 NIFDGMFEGEDKN
-266 HGRIV
+266 GRTV